1 MAIKGITMTLK
12 RSWLLYSVVVA
23 AAGSLLKKHT
33 PNFGWCQI
41 YPSLQSIL
49 EKTHGQLFFDTLG
62 SLLRPSLHIEK
73 ELGHACGMGCVNAYY
88 YAVYFT
94 GLLISVCLISRPLI
108 FLAKDKGDSKR
119 VQQTARAARYI
130 LFSLPI
136 YLIVYSYG
144 SIVDAIYPASIICI
158 TYLFLNSNWRDSTGQ
173 NPRSNRLDPMIP
185 CLTMLSFLADMS
197 RPYAPTIILLLIAA
211 AAAQKNPKAILGL
224 ATGIIIA
231 MPYHAI
237 QAEKTGSPILTNYS
251 GCNLMEVFH
260 APGTIPPGS
269 MATTPQTTI
278 AVRCAFNEAKIKDYI
293 FHSPGR
299 ALRDL
304 TNAPRL
310 LRSALPAPFTP
321 WEYEGFPGFSTIEEI
336 AQWALWAAL
345 IIFLYAPT
353 IFLIYASWPQAFQNG
368 AATALLSL
376 AAGLPF
382 LITIATNGGQEA
394 GRVGLSFLLP
404 IIYLAATLTLGFSK
418 SQNFSQAD

>member
-108 FLAKDKGDSKR
+108 LLAKDKGDSKR

-130 LFSLPI
+130 LFCLPI

-211 AAAQKNPKAILGL
+211 AAAQSI
-224 ATGIIIA
+224 ATA
-231 MPYHAI
+231 Y
-237 QAEKTGSPILTNYS
+237 
-251 GCNLMEVFH
+251 
-260 APGTIPPGS
+260 
-269 MATTPQTTI
+269 
-278 AVRCAFNEAKIKDYI
+278 
-293 FHSPGR
+293 
-299 ALRDL
+299 
-304 TNAPRL
+304 TNAVAVPD
-310 LRSALPAPFTP
+310 ADEPDVDTA
-321 WEYEGFPGFSTIEEI
+321 
-336 AQWALWAAL
+336 
-345 IIFLYAPT
+345 
-353 IFLIYASWPQAFQNG
+353 
-368 AATALLSL
+368 AATA
-376 AAGLPF
+376 
-382 LITIATNGGQEA
+382 
-394 GRVGLSFLLP
+394 
-404 IIYLAATLTLGFSK
+404 AATAATVAAAATANREVVRG
-418 SQNFSQAD
+418 AV